1 MRRLSPL
8 QLTKMDYNPGE
19 KNLGET
25 MPGIGEEPKG
35 RTQLLSYVVI

>member
-8 QLTKMDYNPGE
+8 QLTHMDYNPGDN
-19 KNLGET
+19 NLGET